1 VKILRNCYR
10 ALGEGRKVIV
20 IDPFEPP
27 VAPETTVV
35 GRFASQY
42 DSIMSSMFGGGKERT
57 EMEFKALALAAGF
70 SSSRL
75 ACSACGFRVMEFTK

>member
-1 VKILRNCYR
+1 MKILRNCYR